1 MTTTSLSAELNTL
14 PPAKP
19 AGMPPWLRRGLSF
32 LAILL
37 VLIAF
42 WEGYKVV
49 GAWVDGGPT
58 QPCGQSK
65 MPVCPSDSSMPHVW
79 TIFGAL
85 MGPTRQGSDELLIG
99 TLLKAALF
107 TWREAAVGFVIG
119 SLFGFLLGAVFGR
132 FLLLERSLMP
142 YIVASQTVPLL
153 AIAPMI
159 VIWGGRLNWPAWW
172 AVTAISAYLT
182 FFPVTIN
189 TLRGL
194 RSPNPTAVE
203 LMRSYAASEM
213 QVLLKLRLPAALP
226 YIFTALKVSATA
238 SVIGAIVGELPS
250 GIQDGLGRIL
260 LTFTYYFITAPQNL
274 YAAIFGAAVLGI
286 VFAALIAVAERFVL
300 PEGRRLA
307 E

>member
-1 MTTTSLSAELNTL
+1 MTSATVSQELGAL
-14 PPAKP
+14 PPIKP
-19 AGMPPWLRRGLSF
+19 AGMPAWLRRSLSF
-32 LAILL
+32 LAVVL
-37 VLIAF
+37 VLIAM
-42 WEGYKVV
+42 WEGYKVI

-58 QPCGQSK
+58 RPCGQSR
-65 MPVCPSDSSMPHVW
+65 MPVCPSNSSMPHSW
-79 TIFGAL
+79 TILGAL
-85 MGPTRQGSDELLIG
+85 VAPTRQGSDEILLG
-99 TLLKAALF
+99 TLLNAALF

-119 SLFGFLLGAVFGR
+119 SLFGFLLGAIFGR
-132 FLLLERSLMP
+132 FFLLERSLMP

-159 VIWGGRLNWPAWW
+159 VIWGGRLNWPTWW
-172 AVTAISAYLT
+172 AVTIISAYLT

-213 QVLLKLRLPAALP
+213 QVLWKLRLPAALP

-260 LTFTYYFITAPQNL
+260 LTFSYFFINGPEKL
-274 YAAIFGAAVLGI
+274 YAAILGAAILGI
-286 VFAALIAVAERFVL
+286 VFAAIIAVAERLIV
-300 PEGRRLA
+300 PEGRRLSD
-307 E
+307 